1 VGHPAECI
9 GGMAEMASAGI
20 SGGGAKL
27 AAEPSR
33 GGGGG
38 RAGGHEVS
46 NGLMRTGEVVTN
58 FVSRA
63 SP

>member
-1 VGHPAECI
+1 
-9 GGMAEMASAGI
+9 MASAGI